1 MEFHPR
7 ASIFF
12 AAVGQATAR
21 ELANFGVTAVTA
33 PARFDS
39 EALLALPEMQ
49 VVAGKRMIIFRG
61 VGGRELLGEALT
73 ARGAVV
79 EYAEC
84 YRRVLPRADPAPLLK
99 AWERNLHELVG
110 APGRP
115 WLQKTPLFVP
125 HPRIAAAARE
135 LNLDAV
141 VQTAQGDDGLMQGLQ
156 LWFAA
161 HA

>member
-1 MEFHPR
+1 M
-7 ASIFF
+7 
-12 AAVGQATAR
+12 R

-99 AWERNLHELVG
+99 AWERNEVHAVIVTSSEGLRNLHELVG